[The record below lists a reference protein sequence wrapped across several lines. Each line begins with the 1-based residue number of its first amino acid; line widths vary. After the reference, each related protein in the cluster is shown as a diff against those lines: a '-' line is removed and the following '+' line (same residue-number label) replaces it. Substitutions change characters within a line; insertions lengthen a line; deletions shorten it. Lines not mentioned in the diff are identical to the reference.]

1 MAALALT
8 FLARVAAAQGDDD
21 MANQPTSATSPPPS
35 SANYLQ
41 YGVTFTGE
49 FVLDSSFAGP
59 MCGESKAS
67 DGSPAPCILGS
78 GGGVAIRV
86 GVRPSGP
93 WYFGG
98 AYELSKQ
105 DPNKLYRLAILQ
117 QVRAEARYYFLPG
130 YEVQPYASG
139 GLGLGGYGNEWGVDT
154 WGPAGFLAA
163 GVETQISRRTVVG
176 VALAYRP
183 MYFGRFI
190 DTSNTER
197 PPGFAHLIGLDLLL
211 EARDPL

>member
-1 MAALALT
+1 MLT
-8 FLARVAAAQGDDD
+8 FFSRARAADAEED
-21 MANQPTSATSPPPS
+21 AASLPTPATPAPS
-35 SANYLQ
+35 DAGYLQ

-59 MCGESKAS
+59 MCGASKAS
-67 DGSPAPCILGS
+67 DGSAAPCILGS

-117 QVRAEARYYFLPG
+117 QVRAEVRYYFFPR

-139 GLGLGGYGNEWGVDT
+139 GLGLGGYGNEWGVDA

-163 GVETQISRRTVVG
+163 GIETQISRRAVVG

-183 MYFGRFI
+183 MYFGRFV

-197 PPGFAHLIGLDLLL
+197 PAGLANLIGFDLLL